1 MIKWIII
8 FYVGYF
14 LFNILKDM
22 FFEERLVK
30 EKNEDIYFIEDE
42 EESVIVKK
50 EDLLKKGSDNINP
63 ISITEEEAERQ
74 FQEVQDPDDYAK
86 EMKAENEIERRE
98 ELFENAKA
106 ELNVKPIKK
115 EENYVEEEA
124 QKTIQTQ
131 SVLDLSKKAIQKT
144 VNDFKEIMVLEEEN
158 HISNLLN
165 QLPS

>member
-8 FYVGYF
+8 FYVAYF

-30 EKNEDIYFIEDE
+30 EKNEDVYFIEDE
-42 EESVIVKK
+42 EETVIVKK
-50 EDLLKKGSDNINP
+50 EELLKEGSDNINP

-74 FQEVQDPDDYAK
+74 FQEVQDPDDYAE
-86 EMKAENEIERRE
+86 EMKAENEKERRE
-98 ELFENAKA
+98 ELFENVKQ
-106 ELNVKPIKK
+106 ELNIKPIKK
-115 EENYVEEEA
+115 EENYVEEES

>member
-8 FYVGYF
+8 FYVAYF

-30 EKNEDIYFIEDE
+30 EKNEDVYFIEDE

-50 EDLLKKGSDNINP
+50 EDLLKEGSNNINP

-98 ELFENAKA
+98 ELFENAK
-106 ELNVKPIKK
+106 EKLNVKPIKK
-115 EENYVEEEA
+115 EEDYVAEES